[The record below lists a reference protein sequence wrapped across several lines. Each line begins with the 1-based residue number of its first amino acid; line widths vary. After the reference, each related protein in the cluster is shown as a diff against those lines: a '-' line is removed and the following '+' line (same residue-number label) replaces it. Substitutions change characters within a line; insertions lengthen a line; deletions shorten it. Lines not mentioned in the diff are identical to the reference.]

1 VAVEPPHFC
10 RARTAKRAGPI
21 KQHGQVGHSF
31 VSLNGNRGSPGQ
43 RNSNSTDSSD

>member
-10 RARTAKRAGPI
+10 RACTAKRAGSI
-21 KQHGQVGHSF
+21 KQYRQLGHSF

-43 RNSNSTDSSD
+43 RDSNSTDSSD